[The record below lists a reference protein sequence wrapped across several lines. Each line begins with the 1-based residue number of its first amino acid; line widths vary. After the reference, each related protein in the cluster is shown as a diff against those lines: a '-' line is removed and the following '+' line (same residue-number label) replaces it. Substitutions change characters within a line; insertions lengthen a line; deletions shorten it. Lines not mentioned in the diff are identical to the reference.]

1 MELERDRELLNMNQ
15 INEILTKIRK
25 SNRFSEERLDIIK
38 SDLEYGIPEED
49 IKLHYRFSN
58 DTERMRV
65 LSKCLRTGV
74 PKEVIEIIL
83 GSDFTP
89 SQSQVVY
96 SVYMEKNVDEAA
108 ITERMA
114 KLESMLVAQ
123 TELIQKLLGRTDNVA
138 TAQAVA
144 PTEKILEPPKQETK
158 PVEEPVQTV
167 AQNSVPMPKHEPEK
181 VFVLPTDCMTPYGMI
196 QRTEKPKK
204 NIPALFAAMKLKK
217 SKKELVQL
225 VVEGK
230 IGVDQL
236 EVIKGAYLSGISE
249 QVIMKIIHSGA
260 DAIRMSNAVEI
271 AILQMQLGSA

>member
-49 IKLHYRFSN
+49 VKLHYRFSN

-123 TELIQKLLGRTDNVA
+123 TELIQKLLGRA
-138 TAQAVA
+138 EAPITAPAAA
-144 PTEKILEPPKQETK
+144 PTEKTPELPKQETK
-158 PVEEPVQTV
+158 PVEEPVQAV
-167 AQNSVPMPKHEPEK
+167 AQNPVPKHEPEK

-225 VVEGK
+225 VVDGK
-230 IGVDQL
+230 IGMEQL

>member
-49 IKLHYRFSN
+49 VKLHYRFSN

-114 KLESMLVAQ
+114 KLESMLAAQ
-123 TELIQKLLGRTDNVA
+123 TELIQKLLGRADNVA

-144 PTEKILEPPKQETK
+144 PTEKIPEPPKQETK
-158 PVEEPVQTV
+158 PVEEPKQTV
-167 AQNSVPMPKHEPEK
+167 AQNPVPKNEPEK

-225 VVEGK
+225 VVDGK
-230 IGVDQL
+230 IGMEQL

>member
-49 IKLHYRFSN
+49 VKLHYRFSN

-114 KLESMLVAQ
+114 RLESMLTMQ
-123 TELIQKLLGRTDNVA
+123 TELIQKLLGRTDNLDTASTVA
-138 TAQAVA
+138 TV
-144 PTEKILEPPKQETK
+144 EKTPEPPKQETK

-167 AQNSVPMPKHEPEK
+167 AQNPAPKREPEK

-225 VVEGK
+225 VVDGK
-230 IGVDQL
+230 IGMEQL

-271 AILQMQLGSA
+271 AILQMQLGSC

>member
-49 IKLHYRFSN
+49 VKLHYRFSN

-114 KLESMLVAQ
+114 KLESMLTMQ
-123 TELIQKLLGRTDNVA
+123 TELIQKLLGRTDNAA
-138 TAQAVA
+138 TAPNVSSA
-144 PTEKILEPPKQETK
+144 EKTPEPPKQEAK
-158 PVEEPVQTV
+158 SVEEPKQTV
-167 AQNSVPMPKHEPEK
+167 AQNTAPKHEPEK
-181 VFVLPTDCMTPYGMI
+181 VFVLPTDCITPYGLI

>member
-1 MELERDRELLNMNQ
+1 MELERDRELQNMNQ
-15 INEILTKIRK
+15 INEILTRIRK

-49 IKLHYRFSN
+49 VKLHYRFSN

-123 TELIQKLLGRTDNVA
+123 TELIQKLLGRAETTVTVPA
-138 TAQAVA
+138 T
-144 PTEKILEPPKQETK
+144 EPVK
-158 PVEEPVQTV
+158 PVEHEKTVKPAEEIKPV
-167 AQNSVPMPKHEPEK
+167 AVPKTEPEK

-225 VVEGK
+225 VVDGK
-230 IGVDQL
+230 IGMEQL

>member
-25 SNRFSEERLDIIK
+25 SNRFSEERLEIIK

-49 IKLHYRFSN
+49 VKLHYRFSN

-114 KLESMLVAQ
+114 KLESMLVMQ
-123 TELIQKLLGRTDNVA
+123 TELIQKLLGRA
-138 TAQAVA
+138 EAPITAPAAA
-144 PTEKILEPPKQETK
+144 PTEKTPEPPKQETK
-158 PVEEPVQTV
+158 LQEEPVQTV
-167 AQNSVPMPKHEPEK
+167 TQNPVPKTEPEK
-181 VFVLPTDCMTPYGMI
+181 VFVLPTDCVSPFGMI

-271 AILQMQLGSA
+271 AILQMQLGSC

>member
-15 INEILTKIRK
+15 INEILTRIRK

-49 IKLHYRFSN
+49 VKLHYRFSN

-114 KLESMLVAQ
+114 RLESMLTIQ
-123 TELIQKLLGRTDNVA
+123 TELIQKLLGRTDNLDIASTVA
-138 TAQAVA
+138 TVENT
-144 PTEKILEPPKQETK
+144 PETPKQEAK
-158 PVEEPVQTV
+158 SVEEPVQTV
-167 AQNSVPMPKHEPEK
+167 AQDPTPAPKREPEK
-181 VFVLPTDCMTPYGMI
+181 VFVLPTDCMSPYGLI

-225 VVEGK
+225 VVDGK
-230 IGVDQL
+230 IGMEQL

-271 AILQMQLGSA
+271 AILQMQLGSC